1 MTHASACP
9 LCTGDEGTPVWRD
22 ALMRVVQVD
31 DAGYPGFCR
40 VVWGDHQAE
49 MTDLDATAR
58 RRLFDA
64 VLVVEQ
70 VVRDVMQC
78 DKINLASLGNQV
90 PHLHWHVIPRFTD
103 DPHFPRPVWAEA
115 QRTVPAALH
124 AARAA
129 RAGGL
134 APVLR
139 AALDA
144 AFPER
149 PAARPVHSPAQETD
163 DGRTR

>member
-9 LCTGDEGTPVWRD
+9 LCTTDDGQLIWRD
-22 ALMRVVQVD
+22 AALRVVQVD
-31 DAGYPGFCR
+31 DADYPGFCR
-40 VVWGDHQAE
+40 VIWQDHQPE
-49 MTDLDATAR
+49 MTDLDAAAQHH
-58 RRLFDA
+58 LLDV

-70 VVRDVMQC
+70 VLRDVMQC

-103 DPHFPRPVWAEA
+103 DAHFPKPVWADA
-115 QRTVPAALH
+115 QRTVPEALH
-124 AARAA
+124 AARVA

-139 AALDA
+139 TALDA
-144 AFPER
+144 AFFDH
-149 PAARPVHSPAQETD
+149 PADQPAQETD